1 MWEKWIRIKPSKT
14 DKSKVR
20 KQAVVAELPL
30 LPELGDVLSFA
41 PSGKA
46 DVPANILGGAVNAAS
61 TQTTAM
67 KPPDSV
73 ALGHLIHNDRST
85 PMHAAGLP
93 VDGYRFI
100 LVNPPA
106 VRLARSRHHGP

>member
-46 DVPANILGGAVNAAS
+46 DGQLRVWEFQKR
-61 TQTTAM
+61 TF
-67 KPPDSV
+67 
-73 ALGHLIHNDRST
+73 RW
-85 PMHAAGLP
+85 
-93 VDGYRFI
+93 
-100 LVNPPA
+100 
-106 VRLARSRHHGP
+106 VRVSS